1 LLAQTLIFLITTLG
15 DVFVFALLLRFIL
28 QWLRAPARN
37 QLSAFVATLTN
48 FVVLPARRV
57 IPGLWGLDLATL
69 VLAWLAAAA
78 QLWLVL
84 QVRGYELGSA
94 VGVALIALCA
104 LAAVQIVR
112 MAIYVVMFAVVLQA
126 ILSWVQPQSAFAST
140 LATLTR
146 PFLRPLQRIVPLVAN
161 VDITPFIAWIVCQLL
176 LTVPVAWLE
185 ATIGRL
191 L

>member
-1 LLAQTLIFLITTLG
+1 MLAQTLVFLITTLG
-15 DVFVFALLLRFIL
+15 DLFVFALLLRFIL

-37 QLSAFVATLTN
+37 QLSEFVAALTN
-48 FVVLPARRV
+48 FIVLPARRV

-69 VLAWLAAAA
+69 VLAWLTAAA

-84 QVRGYELGSA
+84 QVKGYELGSA
-94 VGVALIALCA
+94 VGVALVA
-104 LAAVQIVR
+104 LAALAALQIIR
-112 MAIYVVMFAVVLQA
+112 LLIYVVMFAVVAQA
-126 ILSWVQPQSAFAST
+126 ILSWVQPQSPFAST

-146 PFLRPLQRIVPLVAN
+146 PFLRPLQRVVPLIAN
-161 VDITPFIAWIVCQLL
+161 IDITPIIAWIICQLL

-185 ATIGRL
+185 ATVSRL